1 MGLIMTLLFTNILL
15 TYREDKERF
24 HFPTDIEGAK
34 DLGRVLSKY
43 KNSHYYTVLGGIIV
57 TYILYPH
64 EPVAMTTLTY
74 KPPQ

>member
-1 MGLIMTLLFTNILL
+1 MGVIMTLLFTNILL

-64 EPVAMTTLTY
+64 DPVAMTTLTY